1 MNNIDNSYFLKYAE
15 AFIMSALFIAVGY
28 IFNSQD
34 PCFLENRINISLFF
48 LATLTLFFGWTG
60 LLSFI
65 IVYSLAMKTLY
76 TTFDVYQLLQLSIL
90 GLILYLF
97 QYVWD
102 TKIKKQI
109 VKEEYLS
116 QKLSE
121 NSSAFYT
128 LKASYDRLEK
138 DYITKP
144 FSLKDSLKKIINLTT
159 NQNRGAKSEFLKF
172 LSQIYQVRKSM
183 MVTYEKG
190 EIREFY
196 SLDKSDNFNQ
206 NDILIKRAL
215 SENIP
220 VYIDFNDN
228 NQSSY
233 LAVIPVISKE
243 REKISLLV
251 IKDMLFSSF
260 NKDTL
265 LQISVIFTYFVQ
277 SLEKKRFMELHGC
290 NRPYLDEMFAFE
302 LCKLQQIEKLYDIPS
317 SMITIKSTNRE
328 FMKKLLSIIKK
339 EKRVIELIQTLTV
352 NKTNYVIIVLFP
364 FSNTS
369 NVEGFLSRLKSKFT
383 YIESKDFSYKIG
395 DIKKNKIENLLE

>member
-1 MNNIDNSYFLKYAE
+1 MNNIDNLYFLKYAE

>member
-1 MNNIDNSYFLKYAE
+1 MNNIDNLYFLKYAE

-28 IFNSQD
+28 ILNSQD